1 MEIPKEKI
9 LEFLRERGDHDKAAQ
24 ADREL
29 PEQVDSEEHGHD
41 LLAKYG
47 VRPEE
52 ILPKL
57 GGLGGITKKLGL

>member
-9 LEFLRERGDHDKAAQ
+9 LEFLRERGDDDKAAQ

-29 PEQVDSEEHGHD
+29 PEQVDAEEHGDD

-52 ILPKL
+52 ILGKI
-57 GGLGGITKKLGL
+57 GGLEGVTKRLGL